1 MNLIYARAVALCALL
16 AVSAGAWSKQP
27 RSIDLADLAN
37 DPSLIGKRVTLR
49 ACMLIPLSDSPD
61 GGEEFVLL
69 YPCGAKLD
77 AGPPEGVIAGTFTSE
92 AVIQPFADAKITF
105 EGEVQADF
113 TGKLTRRRVDDVDP
127 EKYIVLTVDRVANPT
142 ERARKEE

>member
-1 MNLIYARAVALCALL
+1 VNRYTRVIAFCVLL
-16 AVSAGAWSKQP
+16 AASTGAWSKQP
-27 RSIDLADLAN
+27 RSIEPAAIAK

-49 ACMLIPLSDSPD
+49 ACIGIPLSDNPD

-77 AGPPEGVIAGTFTSE
+77 EGPPEGLIAGTFTSDD
-92 AVIQPFADAKITF
+92 VIHPFADAKITF

-113 TGKLTRRRVDDVDP
+113 TGRLARRQVDERDR
-127 EKYIVLTVDRVANPT
+127 EKYFVLTIDRVANPT
-142 ERARKEE
+142 ERVLED